1 MENSNA
7 NLSFYFDFNIR
18 LFSVYPAV
26 DGKVLNSVVDH
37 LQMSDGVCSLTS
49 ILENISP
56 MYPELNVW
64 VIESIAKKNTHWV
77 SLRLE
82 GQFLSVFIF
91 R

>member
-1 MENSNA
+1 M
-7 NLSFYFDFNIR
+7 
-18 LFSVYPAV
+18 YPAV

-77 SLRLE
+77 SLSLE

>member
-1 MENSNA
+1 M
-7 NLSFYFDFNIR
+7 
-18 LFSVYPAV
+18 YPAV